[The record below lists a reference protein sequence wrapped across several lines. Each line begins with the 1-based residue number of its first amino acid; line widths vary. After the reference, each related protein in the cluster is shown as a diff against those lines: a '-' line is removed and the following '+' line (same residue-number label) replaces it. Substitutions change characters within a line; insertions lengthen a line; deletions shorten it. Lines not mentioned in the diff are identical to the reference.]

1 MTIPP
6 WERRPPAVEPPISL
20 SIPPLPK
27 IKSHSEIFYNST
39 YLSHSLL
46 AFGTESK
53 GLDTKKNSE
62 LFGNLMFALFGLIL
76 VRGHKWSWW
85 RYERPLILNELAV
98 FYSTTPLRVTT
109 IENHRRPLKST
120 QSEIKV
126 TTPTLIY

>member
-39 YLSHSLL
+39 YLSHSFL

-53 GLDTKKNSE
+53 GLDTKKTSE
-62 LFGNLMFALFGLIL
+62 LFGNMMFVLFGLIL
-76 VRGHKWSWW
+76 VRGHKWSW
-85 RYERPLILNELAV
+85 RRHERPLILNELAV
-98 FYSTTPLRVTT
+98 FLFNYTPPSHHNLQLGEDTSQKSP
-109 IENHRRPLKST
+109 RP
-120 QSEIKV
+120 
-126 TTPTLIY
+126 P